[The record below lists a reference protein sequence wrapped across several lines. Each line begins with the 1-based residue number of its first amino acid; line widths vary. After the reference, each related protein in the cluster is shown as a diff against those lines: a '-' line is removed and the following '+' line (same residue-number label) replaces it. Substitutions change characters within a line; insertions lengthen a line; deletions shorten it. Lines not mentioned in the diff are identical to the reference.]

1 MQTLHFGVQFDGN
14 VHTPDRPAESGTVYC
29 GEKKLLQFLETHLA
43 LEGYPAN
50 TDYLRIE
57 LYRQAL
63 QQHLQAEPTAFFA
76 RSFEADRFAT
86 ATALL
91 NWRDEL
97 LLGGWWTETTLDGRQ
112 AEELPARLATF
123 RAVEVI
129 FRKKLAE
136 PPANVQAFGFADR
149 FEQVLAALPE
159 RLLPLEKL
167 VLHEPEPLLSPHIQR
182 FVKIITDKN
191 IPVEPASGFDGAA
204 DGSTL
209 AWLQRRLAGQT
220 TEKSDSPNDGS
231 LLILKAK
238 RDADAAVFLAQT
250 LAQNLATRPLFLVPE
265 MSLLLEQALRQ
276 EGFPAMGILSASLA
290 RPSLQVLKLAPAF
303 IWEPVDV
310 FKIMEFATLPVKP
323 MDDDLADI
331 VAGALAEKPGLFN
344 DTWFARIY
352 EYLENA
358 DTPEE
363 ARKQY
368 EFWFN
373 RRRYRADQSAP
384 KTDVSLI
391 YNYLR
396 EWAIEH
402 FEKTGSKNPSLLVL
416 AEQARRIHDLLET
429 IPETRLTFL
438 ELERIVRTIYQPAPV
453 QFAAPEKRHFEFIH
467 APGAFAAP
475 ADTVFWWNCTHDE
488 PAPLPERWSPAE
500 RQYLE
505 NEGVIVPTAQQQTQL
520 RLLLRCRPVL
530 ASRERLVLVVPESVN
545 GKAAE
550 PSLLLGDIEA
560 AFKNTAS
567 FTFDID
573 DAHGRAG
580 LAKWLR
586 LPTTTEVPNE
596 AAAPPP
602 PQLSLSHPELL
613 QLPEYETLTN
623 LESLF
628 YYPHRWFF
636 KQKLKLYPASI
647 LSVTGD
653 HTLLGNL
660 AHRFFELLL
669 AEPGHAD
676 FDRQTVSDWLDA
688 QAEDLLKKEGATL
701 LLYGREPERNQF
713 LNRVKNAAWSLLLQL
728 RKNGWRVQST
738 EQQLVGRFVDVEVR
752 GKADLV
758 LARDNGEQAIV
769 DLKWSGAKRRREMIQ
784 NYEDLQLVMYAKLL
798 PPEQDWAHTAYFIL
812 ENGKMIARN
821 KQAFAEA
828 EVGGTGEDHRAANE
842 LIFNKME
849 QTYCWRMKQLLAGK
863 LEIRTARTL
872 AELDFLYADEL
883 LDLLEMKNEPARW
896 DDYRTLV
903 G

>member
-14 VHTPDRPAESGTVYC
+14 VHCPDRTANAGTVHC
-29 GEKKLLQFLETHLA
+29 GEKKLLQLLETHLG

-63 QQHLQAEPTAFFA
+63 QQHLQAEPAAFFA

-86 ATALL
+86 AAALL
-91 NWRDEL
+91 TWRDEL
-97 LLGGWWTETTLDGRQ
+97 LLGGWAASSGRRPDGQ
-112 AEELPARLATF
+112 PARLKTF
-123 RAVEVI
+123 EAVENI

-136 PPANVQAFGFADR
+136 PPANVQAFGIADR
-149 FEQVLAALPE
+149 FEQVLAALPTHV
-159 RLLPLEKL
+159 LPLEKL
-167 VLHEPEPLLSPHIQR
+167 VLHEPEQLLPPHIQR
-182 FVKIITDKN
+182 FVKNVAAQNVPLETAQSLADEAKN
-191 IPVEPASGFDGAA
+191 SN
-204 DGSTL
+204 L
-209 AWLQRRLAGQT
+209 KWLQRRIAGQT
-220 TEKSDSPNDGS
+220 TEKLDNANDGS

-250 LAQNLATRPLFLVPE
+250 LAQNPGLRPLFLVPE

-323 MDDDLADI
+323 MDDGLADI
-331 VAGALAEKPGLFN
+331 VAGSLAEKPGLFN
-344 DTWFARIY
+344 DTWFARVY
-352 EYLENA
+352 AYLEDAN
-358 DTPEE
+358 TPEE

-384 KTDVSLI
+384 KADISFI

-396 EWAIEH
+396 EWSGEY

-453 QFAAPEKRHFEFIH
+453 QFAAPEKRHFEFVH

-475 ADTVFWWNCTHDE
+475 ADTVFWWNCVYDE
-488 PAPLPERWSPAE
+488 PAPMPEKWSPAE
-500 RQYLE
+500 RQFLE
-505 NEGVIVPTAQQQTQL
+505 NEAVVLSGVQRQTQL
-520 RLLLRCRPVL
+520 RLMLRSRPVL
-530 ASRERLVLVVPESVN
+530 AARERLVLVVPESAN
-545 GKAAE
+545 GQATE

-560 AFKNTAS
+560 AFKNTAC
-567 FTFDID
+567 FTFDVD
-573 DAHGRAG
+573 DAHRRAQ
-580 LAKWLR
+580 LADWLR
-586 LPTTTEVPNE
+586 LPATSEVPNE

-602 PQLSLSHPELL
+602 PQLSLARPELL
-613 QLPEYETLTN
+613 QTADYETLTN

-669 AEPGHAD
+669 AEPSHTD
-676 FDRQTVSDWLDA
+676 FDRKNVADWLDA
-688 QAEDLLKKEGATL
+688 QAGDLLKKEGATL

-738 EQQLVGRFVDVEVR
+738 EQQLVGQLADMEVR

-828 EVGGTGEDHRAANE
+828 EVGGTGEDHRAANA

-849 QTYCWRMKQLLAGK
+849 QTYRWRMRQLREGK

-883 LDLLEMKNEPARW
+883 LDLLEMKNEAARW